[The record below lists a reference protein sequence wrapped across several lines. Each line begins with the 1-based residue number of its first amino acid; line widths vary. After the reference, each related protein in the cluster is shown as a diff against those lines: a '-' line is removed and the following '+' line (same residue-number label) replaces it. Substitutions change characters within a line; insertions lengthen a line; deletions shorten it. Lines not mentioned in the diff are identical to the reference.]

1 MSKQTTLAE
10 LINEYAIIAGQ
21 LSTDGI
27 HVEPKHFI
35 MTAIMDEDYPYE
47 VVRTFLDNYYTSD
60 ELESILKRVYG

>member
-1 MSKQTTLAE
+1 MSKQISLQD
-10 LINEYAIIAGQ
+10 LINEYAIVAGQ

-27 HVEPKHFI
+27 HIEPKRFI

-47 VVRTFLDNYYTSD
+47 VVRTFLDNYYCSD